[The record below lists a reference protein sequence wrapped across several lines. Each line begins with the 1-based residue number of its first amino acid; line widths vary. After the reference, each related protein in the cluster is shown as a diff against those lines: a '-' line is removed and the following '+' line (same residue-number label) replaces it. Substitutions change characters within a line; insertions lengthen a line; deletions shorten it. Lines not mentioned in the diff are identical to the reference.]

1 MSSTI
6 VISPPRPATLDAVDE
21 PSTSADAGPSSPT
34 PSGSGSAHDTLGL
47 SHALSDFY
55 RCGASH
61 DEALL
66 QQLQRCACEPYDA
79 AAHLPL
85 WRRLWARAALGPSEA
100 SCELPSAKWLQLGFQ
115 GDDPSVDLRGA
126 GALGLRQLL
135 HFCES
140 GAGATVLAKHKAFP
154 LAAASLSVTH
164 MLASHLRLW
173 QLPAR
178 GSSAAP
184 PCADAV
190 LREFLRL
197 ARSRRTLEHSNADAV
212 LLMHEQLLR
221 RLADRWVD
229 QQLQPTRRTPMHFPP
244 LLRELRSH
252 LELTLASQPA
262 PWELARIL
270 VALRDQRHSAAT
282 AALDGCPAAV
292 QRAAAAALYFLATP
306 TAWACPPLSPSAAER
321 GG

>member
-6 VISPPRPATLDAVDE
+6 VISPPRPATIEAVDE
-21 PSTSADAGPSSPT
+21 PSSSADTGPSSPT
-34 PSGSGSAHDTLGL
+34 PNDSL

-140 GAGATVLAKHKAFP
+140 GAGATVLAKHHAAQHEHVALQ
-154 LAAASLSVTH
+154 LAATEVELELARQQQSTPSPPPHRGPPQLLSGAV
-164 MLASHLRLW
+164 
-173 QLPAR
+173 
-178 GSSAAP
+178 SAATIQRG
-184 PCADAV
+184 AAV
-190 LREFLRL
+190 SSIGSCGLSSRETYVENAKRE
-197 ARSRRTLEHSNADAV
+197 SSDRTLEAGS
-212 LLMHEQLLR
+212 
-221 RLADRWVD
+221 
-229 QQLQPTRRTPMHFPP
+229 
-244 LLRELRSH
+244 S
-252 LELTLASQPA
+252 PA
-262 PWELARIL
+262 L
-270 VALRDQRHSAAT
+270 
-282 AALDGCPAAV
+282 
-292 QRAAAAALYFLATP
+292 
-306 TAWACPPLSPSAAER
+306 
-321 GG
+321 

>member
-6 VISPPRPATLDAVDE
+6 VISPPRPATVEAVDE
-21 PSTSADAGPSSPT
+21 PSSSADTGPSSPT
-34 PSGSGSAHDTLGL
+34 PNDSL

-140 GAGATVLAKHKAFP
+140 GAGATVLANDGEMLINLEMVKHLP
-154 LAAASLSVTH
+154 PGLIVTVSENG
-164 MLASHLRLW
+164 A
-173 QLPAR
+173 
-178 GSSAAP
+178 
-184 PCADAV
+184 
-190 LREFLRL
+190 
-197 ARSRRTLEHSNADAV
+197 
-212 LLMHEQLLR
+212 
-221 RLADRWVD
+221 VD
-229 QQLQPTRRTPMHFPP
+229 Q
-244 LLRELRSH
+244 
-252 LELTLASQPA
+252 
-262 PWELARIL
+262 
-270 VALRDQRHSAAT
+270 
-282 AALDGCPAAV
+282 G
-292 QRAAAAALYFLATP
+292 RA
-306 TAWACPPLSPSAAER
+306 E
-321 GG
+321 

>member
-1 MSSTI
+1 MHVVHRRHLAAT
-6 VISPPRPATLDAVDE
+6 PAHRRRRRAELQRQRRTV
-21 PSTSADAGPSSPT
+21 ADSVATAANDS
-34 PSGSGSAHDTLGL
+34 L

-197 ARSRRTLEHSNADAV
+197 ARSRSNADAVGPLHAV